1 MEQALNDIIV
11 AGELEVRTRG
21 SLPGLKYIAAKSA
34 LRTDINPRY
43 VIEIRS
49 IAALDE
55 FIGFHSRAEIRLHA
69 LDLLCM
75 KEIIIHA
82 ANYETDG
89 DFELARAS
97 TATRVLAHH
106 QERVEEGGGEASQ
119 QVKKLRARWV

>member
-1 MEQALNDIIV
+1 MPNLDKILTLLKSQPGRHNTIV
-11 AGELEVRTRG
+11 EVRTRG

-49 IAALDE
+49 IAALGE

-69 LDLLCM
+69 FDLLCM

-89 DFELARAS
+89 DFELARQALQL
-97 TATRVLAHH
+97 VY
-106 QERVEEGGGEASQ
+106 
-119 QVKKLRARWV
+119 